1 MAMKKRAFLPPAII
15 ALAIILAVALAATR
29 TPPEQSQEERPAVLV
44 DAMEVTPQDIRF
56 QVASQGTVEPRH
68 QTTLVAEV
76 GGRVM
81 ELADDF
87 VAGGFFEKGDMLVQI
102 DPSDYR
108 VMVQEARA
116 NLAQARA
123 ALEEELAR
131 AQVAKEEW
139 ASIEQGNIPSLG
151 LREPQVA
158 SAVATVESAEARL
171 QKAERDLERTTIRA
185 PFDGLLRSRSVDVG
199 QYLGTGSQVAV
210 ILGTEVAEVRL
221 PLSDRDLAY
230 LELPTQGAE
239 LTAEPDV
246 KFVSDIAGQQTEW
259 FGKLVRSEG
268 ILDANSRV
276 IYGVVQ
282 VRDPYNQ
289 EGQTHSVPLRFGRF
303 VQAAVAGNEAKDVF
317 VLPRYALTSK
327 GTVWVVDDERT
338 IHEVE
343 VNVLRTDANDVFVS
357 EGIQGGDKV
366 MLTQLANPLPGMK
379 VRLEGDPLPET
390 EEPEAVSDETLI
402 GN

>member
-1 MAMKKRAFLPPAII
+1 MAMKKRIFLPPAII
-15 ALAIILAVALAATR
+15 VLAIILAVVLAATK

-44 DAMEVTPQDIRF
+44 DAMEVAPQDIRF

-87 VAGGFFEKGDMLVQI
+87 VAGGFFEEGDMLVQI

-171 QKAERDLERTTIRA
+171 QKAERDLQRTTIRA

-230 LELPTQGAE
+230 LELPIQGAE

-289 EGQTHSVPLRFGRF
+289 EGQTHPVPLRFGRF
-303 VQAAVAGNEAKDVF
+303 VQAAVAGTEAKNVF

-327 GTVWVVDDERT
+327 GTVWVIDDERK

-343 VNVLRTDANDVFVS
+343 VNVRRTDANDVFVS
-357 EGIQGGDKV
+357 EGLQRGDKV